1 MFPSFFVWTKSEV
14 QSVQAIEKR
23 FIDKLKT
30 YLVFAGPTTLAFLT
44 VIILPFL
51 FGIYLTFTNWDGIAK
66 AYNFVGFSNYITVFQ
81 DEAFWRSFF
90 LTVKYVFYTVVI
102 VNSLGFV
109 LAYVLTGEKVI
120 GQNLLRTGFFVPNLI
135 GGIILGLVWRF
146 IFSNV
151 LVFIGR
157 KFNVSFLSYSW
168 LTNPDKA
175 LWTLVIVSVWQY
187 SGYMMIIFIAGL
199 VNIPKDLIE
208 AATIDGANG
217 FQRLRM
223 LILPLMVPSFIVTVF
238 LTIQRGFMVYDVN
251 LALTQGGPFKTSEL
265 ISMHVY
271 EKAFLA
277 QQYGVGQ
284 SQAFFLFLL
293 VAAISVTQVYFSK
306 KLEVEA

>member
-1 MFPSFFVWTKSEV
+1 MFPAFFVCTKSEV
-14 QSVQAIEKR
+14 QRVLALEKR

-30 YLVFAGPTTLAFLT
+30 YLIFAGPTTLAFLT

-66 AYNFVGFSNYITVFQ
+66 AYDFVGFSNYVTVFR
-81 DEAFWRSFF
+81 DEAFWRSFL
-90 LTVKYVFYTVVI
+90 LTVKYVAYTVVI
-102 VNSLGFV
+102 VNTLGFI
-109 LAYVLTGEKVI
+109 LAYILTGDQVP

-146 IFSNV
+146 IFSNI

-157 KFNVSFLSYSW
+157 QLNISFLSYSW
-168 LTNPDKA
+168 LTNPDKV

-208 AATIDGANG
+208 AARIDGANG

>member
-1 MFPSFFVWTKSEV
+1 MAT
-14 QSVQAIEKR
+14 EKR
-23 FIDKLKT
+23 FLDRLKT
-30 YLVFAGPTTLAFLT
+30 YLLFAGPTTFVFFT

-51 FGIYLTFTNWDGIAK
+51 FGVYLTFTNWDGIAK
-66 AYNFVGFSNYITVFQ
+66 TYTFVRFSNYATVVR
-81 DEAFWRSFF
+81 DRMFWNSFL
-90 LTVKYVFYTVVI
+90 LTVKYVFYTVLI
-102 VNSLGFV
+102 VNALGFV
-109 LAYVLTGEKVI
+109 LAYALTGDTVR

-146 IFSNV
+146 VFSNV

-157 KFNVSFLSYSW
+157 SLKIGPLSYSW
-168 LTNPDKA
+168 LANPDKA
-175 LWTLVIVSVWQY
+175 FWTLVIVSVWQY

-199 VNIPKDLIE
+199 THIPSELIE
-208 AATIDGANG
+208 AATIDGAGG
-217 FQRLRM
+217 FHRLRTI
-223 LILPLMVPSFIVTVF
+223 ILPLMVPSFIVTVF

-251 LALTQGGPFKTSEL
+251 LALTQGGPFKSTEL
-265 ISMHVY
+265 ISMFVY

-293 VAAISVTQVYFSK
+293 VAAISLTQVYFTK

>member
-1 MFPSFFVWTKSEV
+1 MLAT
-14 QSVQAIEKR
+14 EKK
-23 FIDKLKT
+23 FKDKVKT
-30 YLVFAGPTTLAFLT
+30 YLLFAGPTTFIFLT

-51 FGIYLTFTNWDGIAK
+51 FGVYLTFTNWDGIAK
-66 AYNFVGFSNYITVFQ
+66 AYTLVGFSNYVTVFG
-81 DEAFWRSFF
+81 DSAFWLSFI
-90 LTVKYVFYTVVI
+90 LTVKYVFYTVMI
-102 VNSLGFV
+102 VNALGFI
-109 LAYVLTGEKVI
+109 LAYALTGNGVR

-157 KFNVSFLSYSW
+157 NLGSSLFSYSW
-168 LTNPDKA
+168 LANPDKA

-199 VNIPKDLIE
+199 SSIPVELIE
-208 AATIDGANG
+208 AAIIDGASG
-217 FQRLRM
+217 FHRLRK
-223 LILPLMVPSFIVTVF
+223 IVLPLMVPSFIITVF

-251 LALTQGGPFKTSEL
+251 LALTGGGPFKSSEL

-277 QQYGVGQ
+277 QRYGIGQ

-293 VAAISVTQVYFSK
+293 VATISITQVYFSK

>member
-1 MFPSFFVWTKSEV
+1 MLVT
-14 QSVQAIEKR
+14 EKR

-30 YLVFAGPTTLAFLT
+30 YLVFAGPTTFVFLT

-66 AYNFVGFSNYITVFQ
+66 AYTFVGLNNYITVFK
-81 DEAFWRSFF
+81 DKMFWSSFM
-90 LTVKYVFYTVVI
+90 LTVKYVLCTVVI
-102 VNSLGFV
+102 VNTLGFI
-109 LAYVLTGEKVI
+109 LAYALTGDNI
-120 GQNLLRTGFFVPNLI
+120 RGQNFLRTGFFIPNLI

-157 KFNVSFLSYSW
+157 NLNIGFLSYSW
-168 LTNPDKA
+168 LANPDKA
-175 LWTLVIVSVWQY
+175 FWTLVIVSVWQY

-199 VNIPKDLIE
+199 SNIPKELIE
-208 AATIDGANG
+208 AATIDGASG
-217 FQRLRM
+217 LQRVKS
-223 LILPLMVPSFIVTVF
+223 IVLPLMVPSFIVTVF

-251 LALTQGGPFKTSEL
+251 LALTQGGPFKSTEL

-293 VAAISVTQVYFSK
+293 VASISLTQVYFTK